1 MEFPR
6 RTVHKKRQSVQHV
19 DWCSAEKKTLE
30 FEAPSSP
37 IVRPK
42 ASTKRMCEAEFEAPM
57 NPKASTERVCEAE
70 FEAPSTPIVSPNA
83 STQRVCEADSIA
95 KHRGYVDIA
104 NKFAGINVTFPKLQ
118 ESPIF
123 IKRRDVMF
131 SSFI

>member
-19 DWCSAEKKTLE
+19 DWCSAEKKTSE

-42 ASTKRMCEAEFEAPM
+42 ASTKR
-57 NPKASTERVCEAE
+57 VCEAE
-70 FEAPSTPIVSPNA
+70 YEAPTSPIVSPNA

-95 KHRGYVDIA
+95 KHRGHVDIA
-104 NKFAGINVTFPKLQ
+104 NRFAGINVTFPKLQ